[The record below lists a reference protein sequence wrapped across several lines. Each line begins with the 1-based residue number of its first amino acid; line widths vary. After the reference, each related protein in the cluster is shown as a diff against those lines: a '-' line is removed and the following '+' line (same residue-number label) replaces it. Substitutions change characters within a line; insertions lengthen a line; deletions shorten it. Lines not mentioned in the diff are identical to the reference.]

1 MLKSLRDHLR
11 RLWSFSYANWTSRKN
26 KDHPEVGKKRERERE
41 IQRQRERGIH
51 WASVRGTHIK
61 SVACRV
67 EHTLGRLS
75 TDVSCIISR
84 AAVCALC
91 AYRLQL
97 IVIKCIPFGCNN
109 MLQTHACHTASPW
122 QDKLIDAI
130 NSRLSLLKNAADFDL
145 RHFCAAHR
153 AIVASPSLPPLC
165 PLYLPPSLSPSAC
178 SFSALSLCYGSAFCA
193 RC

>member
-1 MLKSLRDHLR
+1 MQIGPPQKQ
-11 RLWSFSYANWTSRKN
+11 N
-26 KDHPEVGKKRERERE
+26 KDHPEVGKKKEKKREKEKERD
-41 IQRQRERGIH
+41 IQRQSARHAREADWR
-51 WASVRGTHIK
+51 
-61 SVACRV
+61 
-67 EHTLGRLS
+67 RLS

-130 NSRLSLLKNAADFDL
+130 NSRLTRSLSLAPSKNAADFDL

-153 AIVASPSLPPLC
+153 AIVASTLHSPP
-165 PLYLPPSLSPSAC
+165 PH
-178 SFSALSLCYGSAFCA
+178 
-193 RC
+193 